1 MYGGMINS
9 WADVI
14 RQEFS
19 TMIEDKHSCFRNLPF
34 LLFGWKPS
42 WLQHVM
48 DITYQ
53 TTPLL
58 LIRTKNN
65 YIGTRSVSKL
75 ERLSLIWTLCE
86 RCSRSNLQMNRR
98 PLDVCF
104 IFDRCRLCEYR
115 KHVWSV
121 NVPHI
126 WCNYT
131 AAPWWKNHSTRTDR
145 DQLIRFVLYPG
156 IATC

>member
-1 MYGGMINS
+1 
-9 WADVI
+9 
-14 RQEFS
+14 
-19 TMIEDKHSCFRNLPF
+19 
-34 LLFGWKPS
+34 
-42 WLQHVM
+42 M

-53 TTPLL
+53 TTSLL

-104 IFDRCRLCEYR
+104 IFDSADYASIE
-115 KHVWSV
+115 
-121 NVPHI
+121 NMFGQ
-126 WCNYT
+126 
-131 AAPWWKNHSTRTDR
+131 STWLTFGVTPRHRDERTI
-145 DQLIRFVLYPG
+145 QHGQIE
-156 IATC
+156 TS